1 MSKIFIDT
9 IIKYAKDLSDSDKVA
24 VLDIVAKHV
33 NKKMKKLEYEYKIKL
48 KIDKLQENNRDCI
61 PIKLGI
67 QGITQIDGPFRGQ
80 IPYYTN
86 TQIAIPS
93 PTISTV
99 IAGIP
104 LTPFGPILG
113 VPGLA
118 INPFS
123 TSSSTSSFDVRIKK
137 VQETLEIINNLKEK
151 LSKLGDKKIDDKDE
165 LKKYFDYVDLDEDK
179 PEEEVYKIL
188 CKKKVK

>member
-33 NKKMKKLEYEYKIKL
+33 NKKMKKLEYDYKIKL
-48 KIDKLQENNRDCI
+48 KIDKLQENNRDCL

-67 QGITQIDGPFRGQ
+67 QGIAQIDSPFRVQ

-86 TQIAIPS
+86 TLLEVPS

-99 IAGIP
+99 IAGMP
-104 LTPFGPILG
+104 LTPLGPILG

-118 INPFS
+118 INPF
-123 TSSSTSSFDVRIKK
+123 SSSTSSFDVRIKK

-151 LSKLGDKKIDDKDE
+151 FIELKDTKMNDKDD